1 MKIFQILNS
10 ICWWDATST
19 VHTIEEAHE
28 MFPPTDLFVEA
39 PDYVFEGW
47 GYDEHAKGDDRFIQ
61 PERPEG
67 WRYDAKSGTFSLEEK
82 EPAEQLADM
91 IAELKETLARAE
103 KLLDE
108 ITPKEEVRK

>member
-19 VHTIEEAHE
+19 VHTIDEAHE

-47 GYDEHAKGDDRFIQ
+47 GYDEHAEGDERFI
-61 PERPEG
+61 RPEAPEG
-67 WRYDAKSGTFSLEEK
+67 YLYDEATGTFYPESTQTE
-82 EPAEQLADM
+82 AEQLTATVEAM
-91 IAELKETLARAE
+91 RAMLAEAEARLAALNGGE
-103 KLLDE
+103 
-108 ITPKEEVRK
+108 